1 MPQTPPPMSSP
12 WPASAGPP
20 PALPPLTVAARLA
33 LVPLPPPRE
42 VAFPNAHVPPCGL
55 ADCGDRYGWK
65 GAVGEAWIAA
75 LARWGR
81 QLRAAVVWW
90 PCDEERMERIAR
102 QNHGARVVNVYTTL
116 L

>member
-1 MPQTPPPMSSP
+1 MF
-12 WPASAGPP
+12 
-20 PALPPLTVAARLA
+20 L
-33 LVPLPPPRE
+33 
-42 VAFPNAHVPPCGL
+42 L
-55 ADCGDRYGWK
+55 ADLL
-65 GAVGEAWIAA
+65 IAA
-75 LARWGR
+75 TAMDGRAGRGGGGVDCGSGTVGR